1 MKKQIENFHHT
12 PETKKIRKKWE
23 FSFHT
28 TILEKQTDRILGN
41 FAKLLKP

>member
-1 MKKQIENFHHT
+1 MKKNL
-12 PETKKIRKKWE
+12 KIFTTLLKPKKWE